1 MPEIY
6 RSPVQNIRFNP
17 YFFVSLFYLLLL
29 HGTQTLAHD
38 ISEFDV
44 TEKDS
49 VFYIKASMV
58 LHAPASYVHAV
69 LTDYIHIYRLNP
81 SIIESEILSPPDENT
96 ARIRTKVIGCVLSY
110 CQELE
115 RVEDVHILP
124 SGTIQALIVPQLSQF
139 KSGTTLWQIQAR
151 GKHSK
156 LSYYSEI
163 EPDFFIPPI
172 LGATIVKNKLREEL
186 TSSFSLLEKIAIIQS
201 ERDWSPD
208 RRFNESIQQESEED

>member
-1 MPEIY
+1 
-6 RSPVQNIRFNP
+6 
-17 YFFVSLFYLLLL
+17 VSLLYLLLL
-29 HGTQTLAHD
+29 HSTQTLAHD

-44 TEKDS
+44 TEKDG

-58 LHAPASYVHAV
+58 LHAPTPYVHAV

-81 SIIESEILSPPDENT
+81 SIIESQILSPPDENT

-115 RVEDVHILP
+115 RVEDVRILP

-139 KSGTTLWQIQAR
+139 KSGTTLWQIQAI
-151 GKHSK
+151 GKYSK
-156 LSYYSEI
+156 LRYYSEI

-172 LGATIVKNKLREEL
+172 LGTAIVKNKLREEL
-186 TSSFSLLEKIAIIQS
+186 TASFSLLEKIAIIQS
-201 ERDWSPD
+201 ERDWNPD
-208 RRFNESIQQESEED
+208 RLFNESFQQKIRRNN